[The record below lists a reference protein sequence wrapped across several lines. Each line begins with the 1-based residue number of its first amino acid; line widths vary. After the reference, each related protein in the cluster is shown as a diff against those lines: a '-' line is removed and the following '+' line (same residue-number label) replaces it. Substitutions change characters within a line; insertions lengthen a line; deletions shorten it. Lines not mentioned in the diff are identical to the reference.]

1 MFLRHSLTALSVF
14 LLATSIDLTA
24 HAKEERSFADKVTI
38 PLDPHSPKVVEA
50 EEIMHRVLDDVP
62 QGKKPLPSQVLI
74 KNGAYVLHGDL
85 FRTGEAYALF
95 ESPNGFGLALR
106 TPKGW
111 QLRGLWRVPV
121 TWRTKGWKPSEDDYL
136 PKTPSDKAF
145 ELVNLSNRPAPEVV
159 VAGEVDK
166 YFQGNYLFR
175 FSRENRT
182 LHLVNWAMAKPDR
195 CGSYVKLYQ
204 DSGRR
209 SIWTE
214 YWYSKWQ
221 GDDLVPV
228 ASWHDEVPYHEN
240 EGGPFIEV
248 EREQPDGR
256 SEKFRIT
263 NIENNSDRETSY
275 AITRDN
281 KPYAEITFVWPT
293 LPTYDDDPHE
303 IESAWLFSKLTGLP
317 RDCFPYR
324 EATHK
329 HPNFEEIGKVRI
341 TGSPEAIGHF
351 SGKTR

>member
-14 LLATSIDLTA
+14 LLATSTDLTV
-24 HAKEERSFADKVTI
+24 HAQEEMSFVDEMTI
-38 PLDPHSPKVVEA
+38 PLDPHSPKVIAA
-50 EEIMHRVLDDVP
+50 EEIMHRVLDDLP
-62 QGKKPLPSQVLI
+62 QGKKPLTPQVLI
-74 KNGAYVLHGDL
+74 KKGTYILHGDL

-121 TWRTKGWKPSEDDYL
+121 TWRKKGWKPSEDDYL

-145 ELVNLSNRPAPEVV
+145 ELVNLSDRRAPEVV

-166 YFQGNYLFR
+166 YFQAHYLFR
-175 FSRENRT
+175 FAPKDRT
-182 LHLVNWAMAKPDR
+182 LRHIEWAMAKPDR
-195 CGSYVKLYQ
+195 CGPYVRLYH

-214 YWYSKWQ
+214 YRYSQWKE
-221 GDDLVPV
+221 DDLVPI
-228 ASWHDEVPYHEN
+228 ASWHDEVPYYEN

-248 EREQPDGR
+248 VREQPDGR

-275 AITRDN
+275 AITRN
-281 KPYAEITFVWPT
+281 EKPYAEITFVWPP
-293 LPTYDDDPHE
+293 LPAYDDDPQE
-303 IESAWLFSKLTGLP
+303 IESAWLFTKLTGLP
-317 RDCFPYR
+317 RDCFPYQ
-324 EATHK
+324 EASRK
-329 HPNFEEIGKVRI
+329 HPNFEKIGKIRI
-341 TGSPEAIGHF
+341 SGSPEAIRHL
-351 SGKTR
+351 R